1 MREQHSAAEVRRV
14 LDRTIVAFFRAVSF
28 EPGLPPAYERL
39 RELFIARGL
48 LINNTGSSTEI
59 SDLEQFIGIRQ
70 ARFRAGEVTH
80 YRVEEVSETT
90 AIFGNVAHRA
100 SVFKRSGTRDNKT
113 FETRGMIFTQFV
125 RTPGGW
131 LMSAAAWDDQRR
143 GQVLSGH
150 AEPTEFG

>member
-1 MREQHSAAEVRRV
+1 M
-14 LDRTIVAFFRAVSF
+14 LDRIIVGFFRAVSF
-28 EPGLPPAYERL
+28 EPGQPPAYEQL

-48 LINNTGSSTEI
+48 LVNTTGSSTEI
-59 SDLEQFIGIRQ
+59 SDVERFIGIRQ
-70 ARFRAGEVTH
+70 ERFRAGEVTR

-90 AIFGNVAHRA
+90 EIFGNVAHRA
-100 SVFKRSGTRDNKT
+100 SVFKRLGTRDNKT

-125 RTPGGW
+125 RTPTGW
-131 LMSAAAWDDQRR
+131 LVSAAAWDDQRR